1 MCSILSSAARTVCAS
16 KVDRNPN
23 PAYECI
29 GNPTGTT
36 RAYDVLQVGLDEQC
50 VPLKLESVGQLER
63 RLVSLHSDGRIRQL
77 RASLRFLQI
86 TAELPK
92 NDAEAGRIRPPQWE
106 KAADEEPSS
115 RKERHLTDGL
125 VRRDENRAGDAETAV
140 VARLAEP
147 KKNLVEQAIEAPFP
161 SSDAGGVAPRDRC

>member
-16 KVDRNPN
+16 KVDRNPS
-23 PAYECI
+23 AGHERV
-29 GNPTGTT
+29 GNPTSTT
-36 RAYDVLQVGLDEQC
+36 GPDDVLQVGLEEQC
-50 VPLKLESVGQLER
+50 VPEKLEAVGQLER

-77 RASLRFLQI
+77 RALLRFLQI

-92 NDAEAGRIRPPQWE
+92 NDAEAARIRRPQWE

-147 KKNLVEQAIEAPFP
+147 KKNLV
-161 SSDAGGVAPRDRC
+161 